1 MYFDSY
7 DMCLTQN
14 KLYLYQTQKII
25 NKTVRVPFS
34 LYQNDLSAVSIYQKP
49 VLNTGQNWNQMSDR
63 ALPHGQ
69 PGKPLSFGVDVK
81 HNSYY
86 RYYGRLKGRGP
97 VLAERWPRPFG
108 TSQLPYNNSFPI
120 YGNKRFK
127 TNILGMKCSC
137 DKYHQFNNLSN
148 LSKLSKLTD
157 LSNLTNLTDLSNLTK
172 LTDLSTITELEQDPL
187 FLG

>member
-1 MYFDSY
+1 MYFDNYNDY
-7 DMCLTQN
+7 DTCLSQN
-14 KLYLYQTQKII
+14 KLCLYQTQKLIH
-25 NKTVRVPFS
+25 KTVRVPFS

-49 VLNTGQNWNQMSDR
+49 VLKTGQNWNQMSDR

-69 PGKPLSFGVDVK
+69 PGKPLSYGVDVK

-97 VLAERWPRPFG
+97 VLAERWPRQFG
-108 TSQLPYNNSFPI
+108 SPQLPYNNAFPI
-120 YGNKRFK
+120 YGNKIFK

-137 DKYHQFNNLSN
+137 NKYYQFKNLA
-148 LSKLSKLTD
+148 KLSS
-157 LSNLTNLTDLSNLTK
+157 LS
-172 LTDLSTITELEQDPL
+172 DLSTLEQDPL